1 MYLHYD
7 ELIKINAAI
16 YLTVSLTGFAFEYLK
31 LDQEEG
37 SANFLFK
44 GSFIT
49 NNLTVKQWN
58 SALVSSIYHF
68 NYQVHNEKTRAIYIT
83 YSGIRDTCKLVYPAA
98 SESLI

>member
-7 ELIKINAAI
+7 DLIKINAAI

-58 SALVSSIYHF
+58 SALV
-68 NYQVHNEKTRAIYIT
+68 
-83 YSGIRDTCKLVYPAA
+83 
-98 SESLI
+98 